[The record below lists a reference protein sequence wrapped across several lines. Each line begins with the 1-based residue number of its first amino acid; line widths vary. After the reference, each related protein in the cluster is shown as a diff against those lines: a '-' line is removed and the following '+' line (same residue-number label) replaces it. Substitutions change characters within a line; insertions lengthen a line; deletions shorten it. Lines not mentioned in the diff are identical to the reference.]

1 MCSQNLFYIVFVI
14 QIKGE
19 NSRGNSDFIL
29 NQTQKGYNVV
39 LKNVNKSRLVTQ
51 RQAKSNKYD
60 EIYFILQFL

>member
-1 MCSQNLFYIVFVI
+1 MHSQNLFYIVFVI

-51 RQAKSNKYD
+51 RQAKSNK
-60 EIYFILQFL
+60 

>member
-51 RQAKSNKYD
+51 RQAKSNK
-60 EIYFILQFL
+60 